1 MSRGT
6 VNRAILIGR
15 LGTDPEV
22 RFTPSGTAVA
32 NFNIATNRVWK
43 DRDGNAQ
50 EETTWHRIVVWGRTA
65 EVVKEYARKGS
76 RIFVEGRIQTRE
88 WQDQNGQRRFTT
100 EIVANEIQ
108 FLDSPAGDASG
119 EQPSAEQPDLPP
131 PESLDTDGGAEDV
144 PF

>member
-1 MSRGT
+1 MARGT

-15 LGTDPEV
+15 LGSDPDV
-22 RFTPSGTAVA
+22 RYTPSGTPVA

-43 DRDGNAQ
+43 DRDGNPQ

-76 RIFVEGRIQTRE
+76 RIFVEGRIQNRE
-88 WQDQNGQRRFTT
+88 WEDQNGQRRYTT
-100 EIVANEIQ
+100 EIVASEIQ
-108 FLDSPAGDASG
+108 FLDSPAGEGGGSQRTV
-119 EQPSAEQPDLPP
+119 ETPDLEP
-131 PESLDTDGGAEDV
+131 PETLDTEGGEDV